1 MVSAAAKTKTLLPFF
16 AKLYCPAGKIES
28 LIFGQTSMREQ
39 LKSIKLASFVHTE
52 APVSKLVALS
62 SGFVQTEM
70 LIFASRQL
78 VIGRTRHA
86 MTLLLFSAT

>member
-28 LIFGQTSMREQ
+28 LNFGQTPMREQ
-39 LKSIKLASFVHTE
+39 LKSIKLSSFVHTE

-78 VIGRTRHA
+78 VFGRFHNR
-86 MTLLLFSAT
+86 LSR